1 MVGSERPAALIRH
14 SGGGWRAPSVTSYSD
29 EQALELLLEQ
39 TPDLLPGQDTGLV
52 TVVRQLYVPLT
63 GPVDLF
69 AVSIDGDLTVV
80 ECKLK
85 ANSEIRRWVVGQ
97 VLAYAA
103 GLWRLPFEEL
113 DAAFIAR
120 AGEPVSAKI
129 GALAR
134 EAGGDFDEE
143 QFRRTVSANLAA
155 GRFRLVI
162 AVDAITDELKR
173 IVEYLNDHTVADV
186 EVLALELGYA
196 ADGDVELLIP
206 AVYGQEAVHRKAAKA
221 SGRRWDEQA
230 FRQALTDWCTPN
242 AADGLLA
249 VYEHAQGHPAATPLY
264 WGEGRY
270 PSVTAWFDVSGV
282 NVAVWSIYTD
292 PAKTVFAINFEW
304 MHRRGKGVPASML
317 ERLADRLR
325 PLPGVA
331 TLYEDLV
338 QRGYNKRP
346 SIPVNKLFSATD
358 AVERITAAVDEL
370 TSVNGP
376 TESKQSG
383 PARDEGPADD

>member
-14 SGGGWRAPSVTSYSD
+14 SGGDWHAPSVTSYSD

-39 TPDLLPGQDTGLV
+39 TPDLLPGQDTALV

-103 GLWRLPFEEL
+103 GLWRLPYEEL

-120 AGEPVSAKI
+120 AGEPLAAKI
-129 GALAR
+129 SALAR
-134 EAGGDFDEE
+134 EGEDFDEE

-206 AVYGQEAVHRKAAKA
+206 AVYGQEAVHRNTAQA
-221 SGRRWDEQA
+221 SRRRWDEQA
-230 FRQALTDWCTPN
+230 FRQALTDWCSPN
-242 AADGLLA
+242 AAAGLLA
-249 VYEHAQGHPAATPLY
+249 IYEHAQGHPAATPMY

-270 PSVTAWFDVSGV
+270 PSVTAWFDVSGI

-304 MHRRGKGVPASML
+304 MHRRGNGVPAHIL

-346 SIPVNKLFSATD
+346 SIPVNRLFSATD

-370 TSVNGP
+370 TSANGS
-376 TESKQSG
+376 TDRSSRALAG
-383 PARDEGPADD
+383 DDGATGD